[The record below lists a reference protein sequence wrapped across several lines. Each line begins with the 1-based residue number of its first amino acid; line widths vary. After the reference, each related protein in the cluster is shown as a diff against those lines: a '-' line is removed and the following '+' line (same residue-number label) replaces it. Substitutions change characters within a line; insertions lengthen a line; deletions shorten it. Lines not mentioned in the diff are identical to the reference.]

1 MLVHTMARQRQK
13 PPAIV
18 GREKELGVWA
28 RSASANPTPAQ
39 ILSGKSNPQLKLRG
53 RGSLGEGIGRPAG
66 PDYRDFPG
74 LLGAEV
80 DRDFQGRAGRK
91 GLVPPEGVVSEKGL

>member
-1 MLVHTMARQRQK
+1 MLVHTMGRQRQT
-13 PPAIV
+13 PPATV
-18 GREKELGVWA
+18 GREELGVWA

-53 RGSLGEGIGRPAG
+53 KGSLGEGIGRPAG
-66 PDYRDFPG
+66 PDNRDFPG

-91 GLVPPEGVVSEKGL
+91 GLVPPEGVVLEKGL